1 LARAAWAILL
11 ATALAPAVPVVAS
24 QAAGA
29 SGSGGLFA
37 VPAVR
42 ALPTGLESPSEPPTP
57 AVCEEYYGVT
67 CYQPAQVQAAYGIG
81 PLSTIGVTG
90 ADETI
95 AIIEPLGSPSIA
107 TDLSTFDQAFGLP
120 NPPSFL
126 VIAPAGAPPD
136 YTGTPAEQ
144 GWAEETALD
153 VEWAHVMAPHANIV
167 LVETPIAHTEGLAGF
182 PEILSA
188 ENWVIDHGF
197 ADVISQ
203 SFETTEETLPSASL
217 ASELSATYLNAYYH
231 HVTVVSAS
239 GDNGVAGY
247 ANADGTSFFPYQ
259 VVQWPA
265 SDPYVTA
272 VGGTTL
278 DLDGAGVRVV
288 PDVAWNDTY
297 NATVLQDFAGTV
309 PPQPFASGGGVSSVF
324 SRPSYQD
331 RVDSVTGSHRGVPDI
346 SMSAGCTGPV
356 DIYSA
361 AVGGWFITCGTSEAA
376 PLFAGVVA
384 LADQMAGRDLGLVNP
399 ALYRLGQEHYA
410 GIVPI
415 DQGENTVSFPL
426 TETASTLTGNA
437 GTLTGEASTISGEAS
452 TISGEAST
460 ISGEAST
467 LTGDATTLTADAGTL
482 TGNAGTVTLQGYR
495 ANGGYSLV
503 TGLGT
508 VDASALVPE
517 PAAGCATDWSPL
529 WQWSPPWQSQWGSG
543 ELFCGPRK
551 APPGQLGQGREWR
564 HGGQGDQPGGSGQPG
579 QGQGPPGGTTKG
591 HHSTGGK
598 SQGHKHSRE
607 GPAGSGAG
615 KVKHHHRH

>member
-1 LARAAWAILL
+1 MLQKKKRLTTTAWALL
-11 ATALAPAVPVVAS
+11 LVTGLVPTVPAIAS
-24 QAAGA
+24 QTASAAGV
-29 SGSGGLFA
+29 GGLYA
-37 VPAVR
+37 APAVR
-42 ALPTGLESPSEPPTP
+42 ALPTGLASPAQPPT
-57 AVCEEYYGVT
+57 AALCESYYGVT
-67 CYQPAQVQAAYGIG
+67 CYGPAQLQAAYGIG

-90 ADETI
+90 AGETI
-95 AIIEPLGSPSIA
+95 AIVEPLGSPSIQS
-107 TDLSTFDQAFGLP
+107 DLSAFDQAFGLP

-126 VIAPAGAPPD
+126 VIAPAGAPPA
-136 YTGTPAEQ
+136 YTGTPVEE

-153 VEWAHVMAPHANIV
+153 VEWAHAMAPKADIV
-167 LVETPIAHTEGLAGF
+167 LVETPISQTEGLAGF
-182 PEILSA
+182 PQILAA

-203 SFETTEETLPSASL
+203 SFEATEETLPSSAL
-217 ASELSATYLNAYYH
+217 VGQLSATYLNAYDH

-247 ANADGTSFFPYQ
+247 ANAEATEFYPYQ

-278 DLDGAGVRVV
+278 DLDSAGVRVT

-297 NATVLQDFAGTV
+297 NPTVLADFAGTV
-309 PPQPFASGGGVSSVF
+309 PPQPFASGGGLSAVF

-331 RVDSVTGSHRGVPDI
+331 GVASVTGGQRGVPDI

-356 DIYSA
+356 DIYSGV
-361 AVGGWFITCGTSEAA
+361 VGGWFITCGTSEAA

-399 ALYRLGQEHYA
+399 ALYRLGQEGYA

-415 DQGENTVSFPL
+415 DQGNNTVSFPL

-437 GTLTGEASTISGEAS
+437 GTLTEDASTVLPASATFGEAGNAPTLTST
-452 TISGEAST
+452 TT
-460 ISGEAST
+460 T
-467 LTGDATTLTADAGTL
+467 LTGTTGTL
-482 TGNAGTVTLQGYR
+482 TSNAGTVTLPGYS
-495 ANGGYSLV
+495 ANGRYSLV

-517 PAAGCATDWSPL
+517 LAASCATHWSPL
-529 WQWSPPWQSQWGSG
+529 WQWAPPWESLPGRGGQPY
-543 ELFCGPRK
+543 CGPPR
-551 APPGQLGQGREWR
+551 PLPGHFGEG
-564 HGGQGDQPGGSGQPG
+564 HGES
-579 QGQGPPGGTTKG
+579 
-591 HHSTGGK
+591 HGGK
-598 SQGHKHSRE
+598 SHSPPGSKPGYKGHE
-607 GPAGSGAG
+607 SGHVPGNHG
-615 KVKHHHRH
+615 KGHGRGR